1 MRTWENSKYV
11 SRYFN
16 VGLKKE
22 VKEISETER
31 ERSKKVKQNIESWK
45 LLKERTK
52 ETARRKSSVKKLETN
67 FQTKKTKMDS

>member
-22 VKEISETER
+22 VKEISETEKEAKR
-31 ERSKKVKQNIESWK
+31 ETEHRIMKTSKEENKRNGKEKIISKKVRDK
-45 LLKERTK
+45 
-52 ETARRKSSVKKLETN
+52 
-67 FQTKKTKMDS
+67 FPD